1 MKTLETPRTIWNIAF
16 NTFFVLFCFVQ
27 LFGIVVW
34 YLGDVMKFGIGE
46 TMAGYIRVC
55 KFSLH
60 LFGFVLLCGVA
71 LKLFRMSVNMKDTLS
86 ALLIMFSSLLVMLI
100 FADRMTGCFTSVY
113 VNGVARQM
121 DVIQSWLIS
130 ICGMLSILLA
140 FRLFP
145 DTHRNSVWALSLI
158 ICIVSA
164 FVLSVIP
171 LAIPTKALIVFPL
184 GWLVYQSRKL
194 LVDFAIIE

>member
-1 MKTLETPRTIWNIAF
+1 MKTSETSRKFWNISF
-16 NTFFVLFCFVQ
+16 NTFLVWFCFVQ

-34 YLGDVMKFGIGE
+34 YLGDVSKLEIGE
-46 TMAGYIRVC
+46 TMAGCIRVI
-55 KFSLH
+55 KFSPH

-71 LKLFRMSVNMKDTLS
+71 LKLFRMAVNMKDTLS
-86 ALLIMFSSLLVMLI
+86 ALLIVFSSLSVMLI

-113 VNGVARQM
+113 INGVARQM
-121 DVIQSWLIS
+121 DVIQSWSIS

-145 DTHRNSVWALSLI
+145 DTRRNSEWALSLI

-171 LAIPTKALIVFPL
+171 LAAPAEALIVFPL
-184 GWLVYQSRKL
+184 GWLVCQSRKL
-194 LVDFAIIE
+194 FVDFATAE